1 MTVAS
6 ATLSS
11 NSAPTDESD
20 FPPPKKKTSATP
32 NRMGVF
38 FNYKSPPTNFSATG
52 WGMFLQNKWHE
63 TAHFAHCRERRH
75 FDLAG
80 WTGWRSMNFNPTN
93 RAPVASYAFIQTN
106 KTGWD
111 MIRWAASLSS
121 TKMDHDHI
129 SDNSILQT
137 GTIAVILYVFL
148 NGSLQE

>member
-6 ATLSS
+6 ATLSC

-20 FPPPKKKTSATP
+20 FPPPQKKNILQHQT
-32 NRMGVF
+32 GWVF
-38 FNYKSPPTNFSATG
+38 LNYKSPPTNFSTTG

-63 TAHFAHCRERRH
+63 TAHFAHCRERGH

-80 WTGWRSMNFNPTN
+80 WRGWRSMNFNPTN

-106 KTGWD
+106 KNEWD

-121 TKMDHDHI
+121 KKMDHNHI

-137 GTIAVILYVFL
+137 GSIAVLLYVFL